1 MLANARSSFY
11 ERGLAA
17 RTCVLSALSH
27 CFEIPRRPAA
37 ARISFVSDTTLEFR
51 LRVACVTS
59 KLRVTLRTR
68 HYKGQQQEKQLNK
81 RTTVAVARAEVCQPR
96 NRSHLRSQGTQPC
109 LRERLSGWG
118 RVSKDFVGTFRQRT
132 GSLHFFRRRQS
143 SIKRHASDKGDN
155 GNNGPNF
162 KGLNKVSCIAMR
174 MSSLRVYQRRRIPP
188 QGDSL
193 PPWILRIERGRQTAI
208 GPWTAPGTQ
217 AAPGH
222 SQRQSA

>member
-1 MLANARSSFY
+1 MFGSLNHRGRWLRHSPSNNVRQLTPNHRPYALRPCARQPRGLTFQVSLATTMLANARSSFY

-109 LRERLSGWG
+109 LRERLSG
-118 RVSKDFVGTFRQRT
+118 
-132 GSLHFFRRRQS
+132 
-143 SIKRHASDKGDN
+143 
-155 GNNGPNF
+155 
-162 KGLNKVSCIAMR
+162 
-174 MSSLRVYQRRRIPP
+174 
-188 QGDSL
+188 
-193 PPWILRIERGRQTAI
+193 
-208 GPWTAPGTQ
+208 
-217 AAPGH
+217 
-222 SQRQSA
+222 